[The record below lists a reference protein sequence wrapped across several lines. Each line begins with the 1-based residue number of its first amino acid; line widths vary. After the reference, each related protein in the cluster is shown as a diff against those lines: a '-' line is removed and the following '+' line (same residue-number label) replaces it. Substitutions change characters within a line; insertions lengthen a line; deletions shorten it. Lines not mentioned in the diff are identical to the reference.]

1 MLSGFFMHVI
11 KVGVTMRGRFEIKL
25 GKVKLKIEG

>member
-11 KVGVTMRGRFEIKL
+11 KGGYHEGRFEIKL
-25 GKVKLKIEG
+25 GKGKIKD